1 MAQEGLT
8 VAVNYWHDMKFDFKY
23 VYYRFLQRLAQ
34 KYAGNAQVLLRD
46 GACEEAEPAE
56 AIPVQE
62 H

>member
-34 KYAGNAQVLLRD
+34 KYVDNAKVLLSE
-46 GACEEAEPAE
+46 GARKEAEPAE
-56 AIPVQE
+56 AIPAQE
-62 H
+62 Y